1 MVLATRNQGKLA
13 EMRRLLEPLGIELLS
28 LADYPH
34 LEETPETGATFE
46 ANAAL
51 KAAAAARATGLVA
64 LADDSGLEVAALGG
78 RPGVLSQRYAPTDRD
93 RVSRLLTELAGVSP
107 PRAARFVAAVAVAWP
122 DGRVE
127 TVRGT
132 VEGEITLEPRG
143 TGGFGFD
150 PVFQPTGE
158 IRTMAEMT
166 AEEKNA
172 ISHRGKAFRLAVE
185 RLAQL

>member
-1 MVLATRNQGKLA
+1 
-13 EMRRLLEPLGIELLS
+13 MRRLLEPLGIELLS

-34 LEETPETGATFE
+34 LVETPETGATFE
-46 ANAAL
+46 ENAAL
-51 KAAAAARATGLVA
+51 KATAAAAATGLVA

-78 RPGVLSQRYAPTDRD
+78 RPGILSQRYGATDQD
-93 RVSRLLTELAGVSP
+93 RIARLLAELAGVRR
-107 PRAARFVAAVAVAWP
+107 RAARFVAAVAIAWP

-132 VEGEITLEPRG
+132 VEGEITREPRG
-143 TGGFGFD
+143 SGGFGFD

-158 IRTMAEMT
+158 SRTMAEMT

-172 ISHRGKAFRLAVE
+172 ISHRGKAFGAAVE
-185 RLAQL
+185 VLRRSLPEI